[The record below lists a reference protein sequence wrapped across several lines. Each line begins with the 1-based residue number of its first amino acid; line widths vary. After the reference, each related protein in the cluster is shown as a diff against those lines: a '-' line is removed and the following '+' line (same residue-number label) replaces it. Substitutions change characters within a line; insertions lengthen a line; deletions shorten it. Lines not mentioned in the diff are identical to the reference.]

1 MTENAYVGEV
11 IESSTRLFV
20 AHTPEVGVSP
30 PLGSFVKTSE
40 EPVVY
45 GVVVDI
51 STRSRDPGRRA
62 EAMGMP
68 IEELRREQPQIFE
81 ILVTEFQ
88 ALAFA
93 HREAGSIRYSLP
105 PLPPPIHAFVA
116 PCSNEEVVALGGED
130 FVLRAIASFPSPS
143 VDDILVA
150 VLRYVQSAR
159 TDDRDY
165 VVRMGKSLSRMF
177 RDDYERLVSVLRR
190 VV

>member
-1 MTENAYVGEV
+1 MTDSDYVGEV
-11 IESSTRLFV
+11 IESSTRLFL
-20 AHTPEVGVSP
+20 ARTPEVGVSP

-68 IEELRREQPQIFE
+68 LEELRREQPQIFE
-81 ILVTEFQ
+81 ILATEFQ

-93 HREAGSIRYSLP
+93 HREGGSMRYSLP
-105 PLPPPIHAFVA
+105 PLPPPIHAFVT
-116 PCSNEEVVALGGED
+116 PCSDEEAAALGGED
-130 FVLRAIASFPSPS
+130 FVLRAVVSFPSPA
-143 VDDILVA
+143 VDDLLVA
-150 VLRYVQSAR
+150 VLRYVQRAR
-159 TDDRDY
+159 ADDRDY
-165 VVRMGKSLSRMF
+165 IVRMGKSLSRMF
-177 RDDYERLVSVLRR
+177 KDDYERLVSVLRR